1 MTWLTP
7 LLAAGA
13 AAVAVP
19 TLLILYFLK
28 LRRRDME
35 ISTTLLWRKAIQD
48 LQANAPFQRL
58 RRNILLILQLI
69 VLAALLTA
77 LGQPQ
82 IQGEQ
87 LRGQKHVILIDRS
100 GSMLATDETDADG
113 GPLSRFD
120 AAKKQAMDLVELM
133 REKGFFDTK
142 EADEAMVIAYDTTAD
157 VRQTFTGDKRALK
170 RAIESITATEGP
182 TSIEEAMR
190 LARAHAPRRVVEGMA
205 IEGLDGGLP
214 LHMHIFSDGRLP
226 DAAKAKPGPEDQ
238 IEFHRVGKTDSPNI
252 GVVSLRAE
260 RSFDNP
266 AKLMIH
272 VGLTNNTS
280 AERALEIELLLDGE
294 ISGIKSTTLPAAKE
308 ETGNV
313 VSAPVAARGDAAA
326 PEAAIEGSTAPATG
340 GKSIPGLGG
349 VVFQLDRPEGAMV
362 AVRLREVA
370 TGEGLRDDVLSL
382 DNRGWLVVPPA
393 KRMAVAVV
401 SDRPERGLLGAV
413 LEGLPLSRLTELSST
428 QYEELARQ
436 EKLGE
441 YDVIVLDSYLPKNL
455 DPGSPGLPPGRYL
468 VLNAVPTG
476 ASGITDA
483 GKGPATGIVDWLR
496 DHPVLRGVAL
506 DTLVVAQSRVVTLG
520 QGSLAREIATGEN
533 GPAILELTK
542 ADTRAV
548 IVTFDPVQSSWP
560 FDAGFVVFF
569 GSAIRYLG
577 DDGAGVTMPRQVQPG
592 SVLSDRIPSSATN
605 VELKGPGG
613 VSQKLSPAADGRIV
627 YGPVAETGVYE
638 VRWDGTPGPTD
649 VMDGSR
655 ALRVYA
661 SNLMDSD
668 ESDVAAAAD
677 ISLATQ
683 VVEAESRAPSA
694 ADQRLWPWL
703 ILAALAVV
711 MLEWFVYN
719 RKVHV

>member
-120 AAKKQAMDLVELM
+120 AAKKQATDLVELM

-238 IEFHRVGKTDSPNI
+238 IEFHRVGKTD
-252 GVVSLRAE
+252 
-260 RSFDNP
+260 
-266 AKLMIH
+266 
-272 VGLTNNTS
+272 
-280 AERALEIELLLDGE
+280 
-294 ISGIKSTTLPAAKE
+294 
-308 ETGNV
+308 
-313 VSAPVAARGDAAA
+313 
-326 PEAAIEGSTAPATG
+326 
-340 GKSIPGLGG
+340 
-349 VVFQLDRPEGAMV
+349 
-362 AVRLREVA
+362 
-370 TGEGLRDDVLSL
+370 
-382 DNRGWLVVPPA
+382 
-393 KRMAVAVV
+393 
-401 SDRPERGLLGAV
+401 
-413 LEGLPLSRLTELSST
+413 
-428 QYEELARQ
+428 
-436 EKLGE
+436 
-441 YDVIVLDSYLPKNL
+441 
-455 DPGSPGLPPGRYL
+455 
-468 VLNAVPTG
+468 
-476 ASGITDA
+476 
-483 GKGPATGIVDWLR
+483 
-496 DHPVLRGVAL
+496 
-506 DTLVVAQSRVVTLG
+506 
-520 QGSLAREIATGEN
+520 
-533 GPAILELTK
+533 
-542 ADTRAV
+542 
-548 IVTFDPVQSSWP
+548 
-560 FDAGFVVFF
+560 
-569 GSAIRYLG
+569 
-577 DDGAGVTMPRQVQPG
+577 
-592 SVLSDRIPSSATN
+592 
-605 VELKGPGG
+605 
-613 VSQKLSPAADGRIV
+613 
-627 YGPVAETGVYE
+627 
-638 VRWDGTPGPTD
+638 
-649 VMDGSR
+649 
-655 ALRVYA
+655 
-661 SNLMDSD
+661 
-668 ESDVAAAAD
+668 
-677 ISLATQ
+677 
-683 VVEAESRAPSA
+683 
-694 ADQRLWPWL
+694 
-703 ILAALAVV
+703 
-711 MLEWFVYN
+711 
-719 RKVHV
+719 